1 MEFTLNPR
9 RADLHDVPVV
19 PPDAVPVAH
28 GDAEFPNLAPGGTGR
43 PSATQARAEPDF
55 SADPAVPPVDT
66 AFRAAD
72 VNNVRARGRR
82 PSIGVR
88 VMRGVIGFLLAVC
101 IGIAASLW
109 QSSYGDAAKE
119 EARALVAK
127 WAPQLASLISSP
139 PEDPGAAAQP
149 SPPAVQ
155 ASEATQQPA
164 APAQTAADGAAPAAA
179 APAPESAQLLQSM
192 ARDLAD
198 ARQEIEQLKISITQ
212 LKANQ
217 DQMSRDVARVSSDKA
232 ASAPNRVSEQ
242 NLRPRIS
249 MPPPRPAAAPA
260 RKPASPLRPTQGA

>member
-9 RADLHDVPVV
+9 RADPHDVPVV
-19 PPDAVPVAH
+19 PPDVVPVAH

-155 ASEATQQPA
+155 ASEATTATQQPA
-164 APAQTAADGAAPAAA
+164 APALTAADGAAPAK
-179 APAPESAQLLQSM
+179 
-192 ARDLAD
+192 LATTEFYPD
-198 ARQEIEQLKISITQ
+198 IRY
-212 LKANQ
+212 
-217 DQMSRDVARVSSDKA
+217 R
-232 ASAPNRVSEQ
+232 
-242 NLRPRIS
+242 
-249 MPPPRPAAAPA
+249 
-260 RKPASPLRPTQGA
+260 